1 MAMYKISVHELL
13 IDTKIEKFYN
23 NARIRMVGVEVVFPL
38 RTHTETNVVT
48 FSYSVHW
55 QESEIAWAS
64 RWDIYLRMS
73 DVQIHWFAICNSVAI
88 VLFLSGMSK
97 HTSGAKSFSFVTT
110 VWMSG
115 SCECSVFPLLL
126 QESWHSSLYAP

>member
-1 MAMYKISVHELL
+1 
-13 IDTKIEKFYN
+13 
-23 NARIRMVGVEVVFPL
+23 MVGIGFVFSL

-97 HTSGAKSFSFVTT
+97 QTPGAKSFSFVTN